1 MVADRLN
8 KRFRAGKPSNRS
20 VEAGVAVRILD
31 RLGNHEQQWLP
42 NPYDKKRSDRWSLS
56 IINRLRPHTY
66 EGPPGDLLNHPG
78 TVGLVFR
85 PEAVDA
91 VLLCAFPRDGG
102 TLNNGCDPPGVTSAC
117 IPGCMVHGAISWC
130 PDDGSRW
137 WGCAFRGSSAVV
149 RQWGPSQLHHAIRIH
164 QEADLYTVYNELIV
178 DVHELVTR
186 LYPSAIEA
194 VFYRKPGG
202 IEARQ
207 SANAL
212 REAFCNAYS
221 IVSLPLLRFDV
232 DDLEAPFA
240 AVDAPPAPPPIQTPC
255 PLCARLNERWGAGR
269 PTGNWSD
276 AGVLVHV
283 LDGDGIT
290 MHGFDGGPPDLNDPL
305 KHAWTSNTAAWK
317 GGDRLSASLI
327 NARHPDVFRCLNGC
341 LDAAGEQMRDLPGL
355 VLSPSDSVVRRIS
368 CMTWHDAGSLNYN
381 CRPLTT
387 PGCVGG
393 CPREDQWHATRYERW
408 ARDELESMM
417 LQQDEF
423 MQWGACRT
431 LRDDCDDASFA
442 AVGGFY
448 NEIIIDK
455 WRDPWEPELQQMIEA
470 VFVAP
475 MASMSSMAY
484 ARAVHNAVVERLGFR
499 VPLLFYDASCTDGN
513 PFTLVEP

>member
-1 MVADRLN
+1 M
-8 KRFRAGKPSNRS
+8 
-20 VEAGVAVRILD
+20 
-31 RLGNHEQQWLP
+31 
-42 NPYDKKRSDRWSLS
+42 
-56 IINRLRPHTY
+56 
-66 EGPPGDLLNHPG
+66 
-78 TVGLVFR
+78 
-85 PEAVDA
+85 
-91 VLLCAFPRDGG
+91 
-102 TLNNGCDPPGVTSAC
+102 
-117 IPGCMVHGAISWC
+117 
-130 PDDGSRW
+130 
-137 WGCAFRGSSAVV
+137 
-149 RQWGPSQLHHAIRIH
+149 
-164 QEADLYTVYNELIV
+164 
-178 DVHELVTR
+178 
-186 LYPSAIEA
+186 
-194 VFYRKPGG
+194 
-202 IEARQ
+202 
-207 SANAL
+207 
-212 REAFCNAYS
+212 
-221 IVSLPLLRFDV
+221 
-232 DDLEAPFA
+232 
-240 AVDAPPAPPPIQTPC
+240 
-255 PLCARLNERWGAGR
+255 
-269 PTGNWSD
+269 
-276 AGVLVHV
+276 

-455 WRDPWEPELQQMIEA
+455 WRDPWEPELEQMIEA

-484 ARAVHNAVVERLGFR
+484 ARAVHDAVVERLGFQYR
-499 VPLLFYDASCTDGN
+499 CSFTMLLVQMGIPSRLLSLDRSRESRRAPTCILYLPPFDEASHRTRAVRAYFRSYSVVISQCI
-513 PFTLVEP
+513 